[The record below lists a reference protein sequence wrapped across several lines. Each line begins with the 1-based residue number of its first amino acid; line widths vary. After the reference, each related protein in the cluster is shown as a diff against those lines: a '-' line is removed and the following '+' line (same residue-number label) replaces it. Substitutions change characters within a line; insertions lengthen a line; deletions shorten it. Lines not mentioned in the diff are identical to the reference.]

1 MNVRRGSGGLLW
13 YLTVTMAESNWTVAV
28 ILLNRSNYP
37 TWRIQCKMALVK
49 EGLWNIIEGKETA
62 SVVEAAGYA
71 KFVERHDRVLAI
83 VVLSIDPSL
92 LYLTGEPTDP
102 KEIWKPNVKH

>member
-1 MNVRRGSGGLLW
+1 M
-13 YLTVTMAESNWTVAV
+13 
-28 ILLNRSNYP
+28 
-37 TWRIQCKMALVK
+37 
-49 EGLWNIIEGKETA
+49 
-62 SVVEAAGYA
+62 VEAAGYA
-71 KFVERHDRVLAI
+71 KFVERHDRALAI